1 MENSRGRPTGGKSS
15 VRCMFSRNLS
25 VPDFVRRF
33 FVSCSQNSEALAL
46 RPPLKFGCGWRE
58 ISHKGRCRKDSE
70 RTYVGKEGRVQMKIV
85 AGLGSVDE
93 YIPYV
98 EAGADEF
105 FCGYVPYSWTK
116 KYGALLPLNRREV
129 LCSNVQLGA
138 FSELEI
144 LAAMIRKYKKPVHLT
159 FNSLYYIPEQYPE
172 IANIIIRCI
181 PIGFNSF
188 IVADPAL
195 LLYLR
200 QSGINCEIHLSGE
213 TAEVNSEMLKYF
225 EKQNLKR
232 LIFHRKN
239 SIEDMNSIINK
250 AGNLTEFEAFTLNEM
265 CQFTGAFCNSLH
277 CDEMCHLCLV
287 PYELG
292 QISEMRLKE
301 NELKDFLLSLEF
313 QTNETQAENI
323 RSAENVDEPE
333 DDGYLCGQ
341 TGCGL
346 CALYQ
351 LEKAGVTHLKLV
363 GRGNYTDYMER
374 DIKNLRKALEILKD
388 VLDMEKTGNIP
399 AGPEAERRY
408 ISQMKREIFGPAGKC
423 SGVCYYRET
432 ETSRIINSSHY
443 FFG

>member
-172 IANIIIRCI
+172 IANIIMRCMS
-181 PIGFNSF
+181 IGFNSF

-200 QSGINCEIHLSGE
+200 QSRINCEIHLSGE
-213 TAEVNSEMLKYF
+213 TAEVNSGMIKYF

-250 AGNLTEFEAFTLNEM
+250 AGNSTEFEAFTLNEM

-292 QISEMRLKE
+292 RIREGVS
-301 NELKDFLLSLEF
+301 
-313 QTNETQAENI
+313 AE
-323 RSAENVDEPE
+323 SVDENVDEPE

-363 GRGNYTDYMER
+363 GRGNYTEYMER

-388 VLDMEKTGNIP
+388 VLDMEKT
-399 AGPEAERRY
+399 
-408 ISQMKREIFGPAGKC
+408 S
-423 SGVCYYRET
+423 
-432 ETSRIINSSHY
+432 TSFRK
-443 FFG
+443 

>member
-1 MENSRGRPTGGKSS
+1 
-15 VRCMFSRNLS
+15 
-25 VPDFVRRF
+25 
-33 FVSCSQNSEALAL
+33 
-46 RPPLKFGCGWRE
+46 
-58 ISHKGRCRKDSE
+58 
-70 RTYVGKEGRVQMKIV
+70 MKIV
-85 AGLGSVDE
+85 AGLGSIDE

-98 EAGADEF
+98 KAGADEF
-105 FCGYVPYSWTK
+105 FCGYVPYSWTE
-116 KYGALLPLNRREV
+116 KYGTLLPLNRREV

-144 LAAMIRKYKKPVHLT
+144 LSAMIQKYKKPVHLT

-172 IANIIIRCI
+172 IANIILRCMS
-181 PIGFNSF
+181 IGFQSF
-188 IVADPAL
+188 IIADPAL

-200 QSGINCEIHLSGE
+200 KQKINCEIHLSGE
-213 TAEVNSEMLKYF
+213 TAEVNSEMLRSF
-225 EKQNLKR
+225 EKMDLKR

-239 SIEDMNSIINK
+239 SIEDMRSIISK
-250 AGNLTEFEAFTLNEM
+250 AGQTTEFEAFALNEM

-292 QISEMRLKE
+292 RVNGEGLAENRPAVNQWPIGPLSGKFQE
-301 NELKDFLLSLEF
+301 NEV
-313 QTNETQAENI
+313 ENI
-323 RSAENVDEPE
+323 GSAENVDEPE

-374 DIKNLRKALEILKD
+374 DIKNLRKALETLKD
-388 VLDMEKTGNIP
+388 VLNMEKTGNIP
-399 AGPEAERRY
+399 AGPDSECRY
-408 ISQMKREIFGPAGKC
+408 ISQMKKEIFGSAGKC
-423 SGVCYYRET
+423 SGMCYYWET
-432 ETSRIINSSHY
+432 KTFLRR
-443 FFG
+443 

>member
-1 MENSRGRPTGGKSS
+1 
-15 VRCMFSRNLS
+15 
-25 VPDFVRRF
+25 
-33 FVSCSQNSEALAL
+33 
-46 RPPLKFGCGWRE
+46 
-58 ISHKGRCRKDSE
+58 
-70 RTYVGKEGRVQMKIV
+70 MKIV
-85 AGLGSVDE
+85 AGLGSIDE

-98 EAGADEF
+98 KAGADEF
-105 FCGYVPYSWTK
+105 FCGYVPYSWTE
-116 KYGALLPLNRREV
+116 KYGTLLPLNRREV
-129 LCSNVQLGA
+129 LCSNVQSGA

-144 LAAMIRKYKKPVHLT
+144 LAAMIKKYEKPVHFT

-172 IANIIIRCI
+172 IANIIIRCMS
-181 PIGFNSF
+181 IGFQSF
-188 IVADPAL
+188 IIADPAL

-200 QSGINCEIHLSGE
+200 QQKIDCDIHLSGE
-213 TAEVNSEMLKYF
+213 TAEVNSEMLKIF

-239 SIEDMNSIINK
+239 SIEDMRFIISKADRSI
-250 AGNLTEFEAFTLNEM
+250 EFEAFALNEM

-292 QISEMRLKE
+292 RVREEVS
-301 NELKDFLLSLEF
+301 
-313 QTNETQAENI
+313 AESVN
-323 RSAENVDEPE
+323 ENVDEPE
-333 DDGYLCGQ
+333 EDGYLCGQ

-374 DIKNLRKALEILKD
+374 DIKNLRKALEI
-388 VLDMEKTGNIP
+388 VRNVSYMEKTGNIP

-408 ISQMKREIFGPAGKC
+408 ISQIKKEIFSPAGKC
-423 SGVCYYRET
+423 SGMCYYREI
-432 ETSRIINSSHY
+432 ETS
-443 FFG
+443 

>member
-1 MENSRGRPTGGKSS
+1 
-15 VRCMFSRNLS
+15 
-25 VPDFVRRF
+25 
-33 FVSCSQNSEALAL
+33 
-46 RPPLKFGCGWRE
+46 
-58 ISHKGRCRKDSE
+58 
-70 RTYVGKEGRVQMKIV
+70 MKMV
-85 AGLGSVDE
+85 VGLGSIDE

-98 EAGADEF
+98 KAGADEF
-105 FCGYVPYSWTK
+105 FCGYVPYSWTE
-116 KYGALLPLNRREV
+116 KYGTLLPLNRREV

-144 LAAMIRKYKKPVHLT
+144 LAAMIKKYEKPVHLT

-172 IANIIIRCI
+172 IANIIIRCMS
-181 PIGFNSF
+181 IGFKSF
-188 IVADPAL
+188 IIADLAL

-213 TAEVNSEMLKYF
+213 TAEVNSEMLKIF

-239 SIEDMNSIINK
+239 SIEDMKSIISK
-250 AGNLTEFEAFTLNEM
+250 VDRPIEFEAFTLNEM

-292 QISEMRLKE
+292 RVSAVEPAEKGQ
-301 NELKDFLLSLEF
+301 KDFMSPAKF
-313 QTNETQAENI
+313 QTSENQTENCET
-323 RSAENVDEPE
+323 AENVDEPE
-333 DDGYLCGQ
+333 YDGYLCGQ

-351 LEKAGVTHLKLV
+351 LEKVGVTHLKLV
-363 GRGNYTDYMER
+363 GRGNYTDYMEH
-374 DIKNLRKALEILKD
+374 DIKNLQKALEILKD

-399 AGPEAERRY
+399 AGPEAEGRY
-408 ISQMKREIFGPAGKC
+408 ISQMKKEIFGLAGKC
-423 SGVCYYRET
+423 SGMCYYR
-432 ETSRIINSSHY
+432 
-443 FFG
+443 

>member
-1 MENSRGRPTGGKSS
+1 
-15 VRCMFSRNLS
+15 
-25 VPDFVRRF
+25 
-33 FVSCSQNSEALAL
+33 
-46 RPPLKFGCGWRE
+46 
-58 ISHKGRCRKDSE
+58 
-70 RTYVGKEGRVQMKIV
+70 MKVV

-172 IANIIIRCI
+172 IANIIIRCMS
-181 PIGFNSF
+181 IGFNSF

-200 QSGINCEIHLSGE
+200 QSRINCEIHLSGE
-213 TAEVNSEMLKYF
+213 TAEVNSGMIKYF

-250 AGNLTEFEAFTLNEM
+250 AGNSTEFEAFTLNEM

-292 QISEMRLKE
+292 RIREGVS
-301 NELKDFLLSLEF
+301 
-313 QTNETQAENI
+313 AE
-323 RSAENVDEPE
+323 SVDENVDEPE

-388 VLDMEKTGNIP
+388 VLDMEKT
-399 AGPEAERRY
+399 
-408 ISQMKREIFGPAGKC
+408 S
-423 SGVCYYRET
+423 
-432 ETSRIINSSHY
+432 TSFRK
-443 FFG
+443 

>member
-1 MENSRGRPTGGKSS
+1 
-15 VRCMFSRNLS
+15 
-25 VPDFVRRF
+25 
-33 FVSCSQNSEALAL
+33 
-46 RPPLKFGCGWRE
+46 
-58 ISHKGRCRKDSE
+58 
-70 RTYVGKEGRVQMKIV
+70 MKIV
-85 AGLGSVDE
+85 AGLGSIDE

-172 IANIIIRCI
+172 IVNIIIRCMS
-181 PIGFNSF
+181 IGFNSF
-188 IVADPAL
+188 IVANPAL

-200 QSGINCEIHLSGE
+200 QSRINCEIHLSGE
-213 TAEVNSEMLKYF
+213 TAEVNSGMIKYF

-292 QISEMRLKE
+292 RIREGVS
-301 NELKDFLLSLEF
+301 
-313 QTNETQAENI
+313 AE
-323 RSAENVDEPE
+323 SVDENVDEPE

-388 VLDMEKTGNIP
+388 ILDMEKTGNIP
-399 AGPEAERRY
+399 AGPKAERRY

-423 SGVCYYRET
+423 SGMCYYR
-432 ETSRIINSSHY
+432 
-443 FFG
+443 

>member
-172 IANIIIRCI
+172 IANIIIRCMS
-181 PIGFNSF
+181 IGFNSF

-200 QSGINCEIHLSGE
+200 QSRINCEIHLSGE
-213 TAEVNSEMLKYF
+213 TAEVNSGMIKYF

-250 AGNLTEFEAFTLNEM
+250 AGNSTEFEAFTLNEM

-292 QISEMRLKE
+292 RIREGVS
-301 NELKDFLLSLEF
+301 
-313 QTNETQAENI
+313 AE
-323 RSAENVDEPE
+323 SVDENVDEPE

-351 LEKAGVTHLKLV
+351 LEKASVTHLKLV

-388 VLDMEKTGNIP
+388 VLDMEKT
-399 AGPEAERRY
+399 
-408 ISQMKREIFGPAGKC
+408 S
-423 SGVCYYRET
+423 
-432 ETSRIINSSHY
+432 TSFRK
-443 FFG
+443 

>member
-1 MENSRGRPTGGKSS
+1 MCLIYG
-15 VRCMFSRNLS
+15 
-25 VPDFVRRF
+25 
-33 FVSCSQNSEALAL
+33 Q
-46 RPPLKFGCGWRE
+46 
-58 ISHKGRCRKDSE
+58 
-70 RTYVGKEGRVQMKIV
+70 
-85 AGLGSVDE
+85 
-93 YIPYV
+93 
-98 EAGADEF
+98 
-105 FCGYVPYSWTK
+105 K
-116 KYGALLPLNRREV
+116 KYGTLLPLNRREV

-159 FNSLYYIPEQYPE
+159 FNSLYYIPEQYLE
-172 IANIIIRCI
+172 IANIIIRCMS
-181 PIGFNSF
+181 IGFQSF
-188 IVADPAL
+188 IIADPAL

-200 QSGINCEIHLSGE
+200 QSRINCEIHLSGE
-213 TAEVNSEMLKYF
+213 TAEVNSGMIKYF
-225 EKQNLKR
+225 EKKNLKR

-292 QISEMRLKE
+292 RIREWVSAENRLKTSPLPVKLQE
-301 NELKDFLLSLEF
+301 NEMK
-313 QTNETQAENI
+313 NI
-323 RSAENVDEPE
+323 GSAENVDEPE
-333 DDGYLCGQ
+333 DDSYLCGQ

-399 AGPEAERRY
+399 AGPKAERRY
-408 ISQMKREIFGPAGKC
+408 ISQMKREIFGLAGKC
-423 SGVCYYRET
+423 SGMCYYRET

>member
-1 MENSRGRPTGGKSS
+1 
-15 VRCMFSRNLS
+15 
-25 VPDFVRRF
+25 
-33 FVSCSQNSEALAL
+33 
-46 RPPLKFGCGWRE
+46 
-58 ISHKGRCRKDSE
+58 
-70 RTYVGKEGRVQMKIV
+70 MKIV

-144 LAAMIRKYKKPVHLT
+144 LVAMIRKYKKPVYLT

-172 IANIIIRCI
+172 IVNIIIRCMS
-181 PIGFNSF
+181 IGFNSF

-200 QSGINCEIHLSGE
+200 QSRINCEIHLSGE

>member
-1 MENSRGRPTGGKSS
+1 MENSRDRPPGGKSA
-15 VRCMFSRNLS
+15 VRCMFSWNLS

-33 FVSCSQNSEALAL
+33 FVGAAGGKSSPKAGAGKTS
-46 RPPLKFGCGWRE
+46 RGHMW
-58 ISHKGRCRKDSE
+58 
-70 RTYVGKEGRVQMKIV
+70 GKEGRVQMKIV

-129 LCSNVQLGA
+129 LCSNVQIGA

-172 IANIIIRCI
+172 IANIIIRCMS
-181 PIGFNSF
+181 IGFNSF

-200 QSGINCEIHLSGE
+200 QSRINCEIHLSGE
-213 TAEVNSEMLKYF
+213 TAEVNSGMIKHF

-250 AGNLTEFEAFTLNEM
+250 AGNSTEFEAFTLNEM